1 MPAVPWFGMDWST
14 LPSLWSTLAV
24 VCPLVLVGG
33 MVDAVAGGGGLITLP
48 SYLIAGVPAHLA
60 IATNQLSAA
69 IGSTASTV
77 RLWRNGFA
85 NARLAVPAA
94 LFGFLG
100 SVGGARIAL
109 LVPDAIFRDVL
120 IVLLPIVAAVVLRRK
135 SLAAKERPMP
145 RGRRWALVAACSLA
159 CGLYNGFYGPGSGT
173 FTLLAFTAVA
183 GMALGDASGDM
194 KIWNLSANVAS
205 VVTFA
210 LHGQMWW
217 LVGAVA
223 GAFGM
228 VGHYIGAGMV
238 IRDGTRIVRPVIV
251 GVLAMLFVRTGLELA
266 GVIA

>member
-1 MPAVPWFGMDWST
+1 M
-14 LPSLWSTLAV
+14 LPPLWSTLV
-24 VCPLVLVGG
+24 IVCPLVLLGG

-48 SYLIAGVPAHLA
+48 AYLIAGVPAHLA

-85 NARLAVPAA
+85 DARLAVPAA
-94 LFGFLG
+94 AFGFAG

-109 LVPDAIFRDVL
+109 LVPDAVFRIVL
-120 IVLLPIVAAVVLRRK
+120 IVLLPVVAAAVLRRK
-135 SLAAKERPMP
+135 SMATTRREMP
-145 RGRRWALVAACSLA
+145 AGRRWALVAACSLT

-183 GMALGDASGDM
+183 GMALGEASGDM
-194 KIWNLSANVAS
+194 KIWNLSANIAS

-217 LVGAVA
+217 VVGIAA

-228 VGHYIGAGMV
+228 VGHYLGAGMV
-238 IRDGTRIVRPVIV
+238 IRDGTRIVRPVII
-251 GVLAMLFVRTGLELA
+251 GVLAVLFVRTALELA